1 MAGTAVKESKKGKFL
16 RGVAFTNR
24 RVGMNESGGG
34 ACYGVGSLQQAIFD
48 RVPTALIYARLRGF
62 GMRRWVEGRGVP
74 EGSLDT

>member
-1 MAGTAVKESKKGKFL
+1 
-16 RGVAFTNR
+16 
-24 RVGMNESGGG
+24 MNESGGG